1 MKINKAL
8 PHLNCIYL
16 FYCNNYNDK
25 NFMIIMN
32 SNKFVCE
39 WWREIEKW
47 IQRQTFFP
55 DRKTNSCGILIGC
68 YGNIKLEI
76 INKKCDNPER
86 ILSLEINTDDSL
98 WLLIS
103 IYNANNKPEKL
114 KTLSDL
120 KTKQCWQYSKK
131 YIIFDSHFNI
141 IFILFLKSMEGIK
154 F

>member
-1 MKINKAL
+1 
-8 PHLNCIYL
+8 
-16 FYCNNYNDK
+16 
-25 NFMIIMN
+25 MIIMN
-32 SNKFVCE
+32 SNKFDE
-39 WWREIEKW
+39 EK
-47 IQRQTFFP
+47 QKNEFKGKLFFP

-68 YGNIKLEI
+68 YGNVKLEI

-103 IYNANNKPEKL
+103 IYNANKKTEKL

-131 YIIFDSHFNI
+131 YIIFDI
-141 IFILFLKSMEGIK
+141 ISI
-154 F
+154 

>member
-1 MKINKAL
+1 
-8 PHLNCIYL
+8 
-16 FYCNNYNDK
+16 
-25 NFMIIMN
+25 MIIMN

-103 IYNANNKPEKL
+103 IYNANNEPEKH

-120 KTKQCWQYSKK
+120 KAKQCWQYSKK

-141 IFILFLKSMEGIK
+141 FFYSFLEEHGGDQILKNTL
-154 F
+154 